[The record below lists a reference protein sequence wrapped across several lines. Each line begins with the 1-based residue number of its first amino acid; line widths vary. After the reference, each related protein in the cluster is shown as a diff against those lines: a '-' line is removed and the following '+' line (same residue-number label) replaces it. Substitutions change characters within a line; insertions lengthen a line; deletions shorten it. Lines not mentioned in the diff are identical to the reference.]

1 MVSTALLTR
10 SLRSVSKSFDV
21 LPVQAQNYVKKMVQ
35 SICEVAYG
43 ENWKTKELPE
53 LLYIG
58 VGPNPGQVIDNIPP
72 ISDILDLS

>member
-1 MVSTALLTR
+1 M
-10 SLRSVSKSFDV
+10 SKKWFRV
-21 LPVQAQNYVKKMVQ
+21 FAK
-35 SICEVAYG
+35 VAYG

-58 VGPNPGQVIDNIPP
+58 VGPNPGQVIDNLPP